1 MGKSWLK
8 NALLVVFSFMWASH
22 PAPCQPSGV
31 DTDKIEPLIDEWNF
45 AHNARN
51 LHSFEEVYAPRLTLY
66 ADRVTRAKAIDLKR
80 QLFRQKPWYRQRIVT
95 EIKYSIYSPG
105 VVKAEFTREVFEK
118 PAWKKYRSYL
128 LVSKQPDRYAIVS
141 ESDADTRRLKEKT
154 DRMLRE
160 KAAETTPSMEEELSE
175 ERTDS
180 FPPDDSPQVLS
191 REEPV
196 RVADSVSSDRRVD
209 STPGLGGI
217 EGIFKAFS
225 SAGMVTVPKGHVFI
239 LIAMLGVGGLL
250 IFIADSIQSARRR
263 RRAPPQSHAD
273 AQPVVRSFKVQAA
286 FEAFVVTLFDPLYFR
301 CFRAKAESVYAG
313 RNVQGSAT
321 PDLIVDYNHKELHVR
336 FGITTQYY
344 QHTTRNEVQLLSHE
358 RQAHLKQF
366 EADGGMAVYYVLG
379 FGGSP
384 DDPRELFLV
393 PAREVASEYITRA
406 ELRRYSKSGMFY
418 YHRRTGRIQ

>member
-31 DTDKIEPLIDEWNF
+31 DTDKIESLIDEWNF
-45 AHNARN
+45 AHNTRN
-51 LHSFEEVYAPRLTLY
+51 LHSFEEVYASRLTLY
-66 ADRVTRAKAIDLKR
+66 TERLNRAKAIDLKR

-128 LVSKQPDRYAIVS
+128 LVSNEGNRYTIVS
-141 ESDADTRRLKEKT
+141 ESDADTDRRLKEKAV
-154 DRMLRE
+154 E
-160 KAAETTPSMEEELSE
+160 ETPFKEQELFEEQ
-175 ERTDS
+175 TDS
-180 FPPDDSPQVLS
+180 FPTIDSPQVLS
-191 REEPV
+191 RDESI
-196 RVADSVSSDRRVD
+196 RVADSALSYQPVD
-209 STPGLGGI
+209 STQGLGGI
-217 EGIFKAFS
+217 EGIFKVFS
-225 SAGMVTVPKGHVFI
+225 SAGMVTVPKGHVFV
-239 LIAMLGVGGLL
+239 LIAMLGAGGLL

-263 RRAPPQSHAD
+263 RRIPPQSHAD

-366 EADGGMAVYYVLG
+366 EADRGMAVYYVLG

-393 PAREVASEYITRA
+393 PAREVTSEYITRA